1 LAGLNK
7 GDITT
12 AFEDEENKRKQIKI
26 IKIEDVIPSH
36 QITLETD
43 FSRIKQMALNKK
55 KSEMVEK
62 FVNSKLPT
70 TFISI
75 DGRYDNCSFKSNWK
89 KQSIAK

>member
-1 LAGLNK
+1 LNK

-12 AFEDEENKRKQIKI
+12 AFEDEENRRKVVKI
-26 IKIEDVIPSH
+26 IKLEDEIPAH

-55 KSEMVEK
+55 KNEMIEK

-75 DGRYDNCSFKSNWK
+75 DGRYDSCSFKANWK
-89 KQSIAK
+89 KESIKK

>member
-1 LAGLNK
+1 MAGLNK

-12 AFEDEENKRKQIKI
+12 AFDEEENRRKVVKI
-26 IKIEDVIPSH
+26 IKLDDVIPAH

-55 KSEMVEK
+55 KNEMVEK

-75 DGRYDNCSFKSNWK
+75 DGRYDNCNFKANWK
-89 KQSIAK
+89 KDAIKK